1 VNTQLCAT
9 LTGSTTDLFDIAS
22 VAEKE
27 QCFVEAE
34 AALRTAVL
42 LNSAD
47 VDSHVSLA
55 KLLLVGDWTL
65 LSCCCLA
72 SETVVPHPLD
82 SRNTHTYTHT
92 HTHTHTHTL
101 SLSLSL
107 SLWVCFCL
115 CTWYTGVCR
124 VGNGFIGVLG
134 VLSSLAGVYTTW
146 IKLERE
152 AVHAS
157 EQY

>member
-1 VNTQLCAT
+1 MAVARCRYICVALCCVDRT
-9 LTGSTTDLFDIAS
+9 SLITDY
-22 VAEKE
+22 
-27 QCFVEAE
+27 
-34 AALRTAVL
+34 T
-42 LNSAD
+42 
-47 VDSHVSLA
+47 
-55 KLLLVGDWTL
+55 
-65 LSCCCLA
+65 
-72 SETVVPHPLD
+72 
-82 SRNTHTYTHT
+82 THT